1 MKVLLLIS
9 FWSVLLILL
18 EKLQPNIY
26 PIDLIALFSVMGISY
41 FALSRHNNSRRSNT
55 QWGVISR
62 VISQLAINLFVI
74 LTLIA
79 MSEVLSP
86 KKVDDEYGGL
96 ALIVFYA
103 IYFYSF
109 RLNNIDN
116 AAALRHN
123 KEKEK
128 KERDIKERDI
138 EEEQNKL
145 ERQKNKLQRKK
156 NLQLENIRIEKSIE
170 LLELKLER
178 VTNKKNAINNQIT
191 SLEEKIRS
199 EKLSFDT
206 LKGKYPFLSKAT
218 IVHNR

>member
-1 MKVLLLIS
+1 MKAFLLIFFWIVLLLG
-9 FWSVLLILL
+9 L
-18 EKLQPNIY
+18 EKLQLNIY

-41 FALSRHNNSRRSNT
+41 FALSRDNNSRHSNT

-62 VISQLAINLFVI
+62 VISQLAINLCVI
-74 LTLIA
+74 FIVIA
-79 MSEVLSP
+79 TAEVLSP
-86 KKVDDEYGGL
+86 KKGGDEYSGL

-103 IYFYSF
+103 IYFYSV
-109 RLNNIDN
+109 RLNSLDN
-116 AAALRHN
+116 TAAAAVADHKN
-123 KEKEK
+123 KEEKEK
-128 KERDIKERDI
+128 KERDNQ
-138 EEEQNKL
+138 EQNKL

-156 NLQLENIRIEKSIE
+156 NLQLENIKIAKSIE

-178 VTNKKNAINNQIT
+178 VTNKKNAINNKIT

>member
-1 MKVLLLIS
+1 MKV
-9 FWSVLLILL
+9 FLLILFWTISNVVL
-18 EKLQPNIY
+18 DVQNLPNSY
-26 PIDLIALFSVMGISY
+26 PTDLLAASFVMGISY
-41 FALSRHNNSRRSNT
+41 LALSRHMNSSIDEYLGT
-55 QWGVISR
+55 IAQI
-62 VISQLAINLFVI
+62 AINLSALFYI
-74 LTLIA
+74 F
-79 MSEVLSP
+79 VLSISLSP
-86 KKVDDEYGGL
+86 TKVSDGYAGV
-96 ALIVFYA
+96 AFLIFYA
-103 IYFYSF
+103 IYFFSF

-128 KERDIKERDI
+128 KERDI

-145 ERQKNKLQRKK
+145 ERRKNRLQRKK

>member
-1 MKVLLLIS
+1 MKV
-9 FWSVLLILL
+9 FLLILFWTISTVVL
-18 EKLQPNIY
+18 DEQNLPNSY
-26 PIDLIALFSVMGISY
+26 PTDLLAASFVMGISY
-41 FALSRHNNSRRSNT
+41 LALSRHMNSSIDEYLGT
-55 QWGVISR
+55 IAQI
-62 VISQLAINLFVI
+62 AINLSALFYI
-74 LTLIA
+74 FALSI
-79 MSEVLSP
+79 SLSP
-86 KKVDDEYGGL
+86 TKESDGYAGV
-96 ALIVFYA
+96 AFLIFYA
-103 IYFYSF
+103 IYFFSF

-128 KERDIKERDI
+128 KERDIE

-156 NLQLENIRIEKSIE
+156 NLQLENIRIAKSIE